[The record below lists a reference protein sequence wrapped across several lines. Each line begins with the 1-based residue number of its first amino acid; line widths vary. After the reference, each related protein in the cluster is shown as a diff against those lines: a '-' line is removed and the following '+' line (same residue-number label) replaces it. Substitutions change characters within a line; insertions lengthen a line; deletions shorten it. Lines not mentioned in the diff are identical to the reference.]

1 MGSVRAQFNPTVQ
14 QKVIEEK
21 QINKNKWQAYT
32 SIIFNEFSR
41 QRSYDNEAYQEK
53 VAASKSSA
61 NFQNSFQKRVSPS
74 LQKNTNKLFYLILNF
89 WWIIGS
95 NSGISQC
102 DLEPPKVG
110 PQLPTKMSLK
120 VKCCFAKNGISVK
133 YLIFINIALII
144 SSFGR
149 ETIENYS
156 RMDLPKLAGSFLCFQ
171 TGSACI

>member
-1 MGSVRAQFNPTVQ
+1 M
-14 QKVIEEK
+14 
-21 QINKNKWQAYT
+21 
-32 SIIFNEFSR
+32 
-41 QRSYDNEAYQEK
+41 
-53 VAASKSSA
+53 
-61 NFQNSFQKRVSPS
+61 
-74 LQKNTNKLFYLILNF
+74 
-89 WWIIGS
+89 
-95 NSGISQC
+95 
-102 DLEPPKVG
+102 G

-171 TGSACI
+171 TGSACTVGSGFRNEFQMEMEIMELKTS